1 MKQTQDKTSADIR
14 VDNSFIII
22 LSLRQNSSSE
32 VLAVSFEI
40 GVFAWRKTKQ
50 FLFVHPAIKLGA
62 YVNQKRHVPDTSI
75 TLMIEGSMA
84 PMTIIVNGG
93 PCAL

>member
-1 MKQTQDKTSADIR
+1 MKQTQDKTSADIW

-40 GVFAWRKTKQ
+40 GVFAWRQTEQ
-50 FLFVHPAIKLGA
+50 FQFVHPAKKLGA
-62 YVNQKRHVPDTSI
+62 YVNQKLHVPATST
-75 TLMIEGSMA
+75 TLTIEGSMA